1 MAQKFQT
8 RFLVFDTITG
18 LASMNQSK
26 SSEPQPDDAVK
37 SVANEHGSARMEC
50 GKPEPFPR

>member
-26 SSEPQPDDAVK
+26 SSEPQPDDAVE
-37 SVANEHGSARMEC
+37 SATDEHG
-50 GKPEPFPR
+50 